1 MANEPKL
8 IKILVLTTNQIL
20 ISQIEEVGA
29 DIGEPDCKLVDP
41 YVVTKEGM
49 LEPWLLN
56 VTREDTFMMSSDKI
70 LTLTDPTPTLLEKY
84 EDLTDGMKFY
94 TNVQMIGNQ
103 FLVRGVENGK
113 RYEHRDE
120 FYPTLVCEIEEGR
133 PSTRH

>member
-41 YVVTKEGM
+41 FLITKDGT

-70 LTLTDPTPTLLEKY
+70 LTLTDPMPTLLEKY
-84 EDLTDGMKFY
+84 EDLTKG
-94 TNVQMIGNQ
+94 
-103 FLVRGVENGK
+103 
-113 RYEHRDE
+113 
-120 FYPTLVCEIEEGR
+120 
-133 PSTRH
+133 